1 MGIVIY
7 KDRTGRNSLKRVIA
21 FIGLVIMSA
30 VFCLAAY
37 RGRITDGMFL
47 TYPIGLA
54 VLYAPQLAITLL
66 KIWKGIC
73 EPQPPVWQPGKMERP
88 EPWPDPPAA
97 GDKKQDFGGDV

>member
-7 KDRTGRNSLKRVIA
+7 KDKTGRNSLKRVIA
-21 FIGLVIMSA
+21 FIGLVVLSTA
-30 VFCLAAY
+30 FCLAAY

-66 KIWKGIC
+66 KIWKGVC
-73 EPQPPVWQPGKMERP
+73 EPQSGVRSQES
-88 EPWPDPPAA
+88 
-97 GDKKQDFGGDV
+97 GDRKQDFGGDV